1 MKIDDETIVSLKM
14 LAKMIGLSERQIQRL
29 VKEGVILV
37 GSVQGYLNYVEDKS
51 NTDVDLKEEK
61 IKQEIKRL
69 KKDTELKDLKI
80 KETKNQLHL
89 ASIVEKVMTDMLM
102 NIKGKL
108 LSISSKVAPAVIA
121 ADNLGE
127 IQDVI
132 QDEIFEVLEE
142 LSEYDPEMF
151 KNNKRRGNKYD

>member
-29 VKEGVILV
+29 VKEGVIKKNDNGKYLLV
-37 GSVQGYLNYVEDKS
+37 ESVQGYLNYIEDKR

-80 KETKNQLHL
+80 KETKNQLH
-89 ASIVEKVMTDMLM
+89 
-102 NIKGKL
+102 
-108 LSISSKVAPAVIA
+108 
-121 ADNLGE
+121 
-127 IQDVI
+127 
-132 QDEIFEVLEE
+132 
-142 LSEYDPEMF
+142 
-151 KNNKRRGNKYD
+151 